1 MKYFLT
7 LTTLFTLLSCSEA
20 IKHENAPVE
29 DEMENPASDSDHPSE
44 QVNRELVIEN
54 ESDLIGFWVG
64 DFEQSRNSQE
74 NKNIYADE
82 ALYWARENK
91 INLSIDQ
98 LEEGKVTGHSVV
110 AGNDRPFSGTYREQA
125 GKFVFEVQE
134 PGDDKYDGK
143 FTFEISKGDSV
154 VKGTWKAYK
163 KIDIPEREYKLTK
176 KVFTYNPE
184 QMLEESRRY
193 GDWNKSLKHKEK
205 YEFEGEE
212 IEDFIREFS
221 SATDL
226 IYKLNASNHLL
237 TKEEVENLKKGDLY
251 ILRNTIY
258 ARHGYSFK
266 NRPLRVFFDAQKWY
280 IPVHSNIKSDF
291 TEIEKKNIQLL
302 LKYEKNAKEYYDT
315 FGRG

>member
-1 MKYFLT
+1 MNHIL
-7 LTTLFTLLSCSEA
+7 TLFTLLILFSCSEA

-29 DEMENPASDSDHPSE
+29 DEMENAASDSNHPSE
-44 QVNRELVIEN
+44 QVNQELVVEN
-54 ESDLIGFWVG
+54 GSDLIGFWVG
-64 DFEQSRNSQE
+64 DFEQSRNSE
-74 NKNIYADE
+74 TKYVYGDE
-82 ALYWARENK
+82 ALYWDRANK

-98 LEEGKVTGHSVV
+98 LEGGKITGHSVV
-110 AGNDRPFSGTYREQA
+110 AGNNRPFSGTYYEEP
-125 GKFVFEVQE
+125 GKFVFEVRE

-143 FTFEISKGDSV
+143 FTFEITKGDSV
-154 VKGTWKAYK
+154 VKGNWKAYK
-163 KIDIPEREYKLTK
+163 KIDISEREYELTK
-176 KVFTYNPE
+176 KVFAYNPD
-184 QMLEESRRY
+184 QMLVKSRRY
-193 GDWNKSLKHKEK
+193 GDWNKSLKHKGK
-205 YEFEGEE
+205 YDFEGEE
-212 IEDFIREFS
+212 VYDFIQEFS

-280 IPVHSNIKSDF
+280 IPVHANIKSDF